1 MIGGETDPL
10 SADPSGG
17 NDHDDP
23 QGDAPQA
30 DQTGDVVMVDPSRH
44 RPSVPGRSG
53 GEVLLESNRRP
64 GPPWWLMSDVNP
76 GTGWWQATDGRWY
89 PPELKPARH
98 LARHDTGATV
108 LEEIDPASAPG
119 ATDHH
124 DDVGAGER
132 VGGAIESH
140 TELYLGRPAGL
151 QNRPA
156 AWFALLGALVMVAG
170 ALLPWAQKATV
181 RGGAELGWRDA
192 EGDPGGGFFVL
203 LLAITVMT
211 ISVRCMAGS
220 YSRGWRAALVALAVA
235 SLGLLA
241 VEAVRV
247 QQAIDEVAELSRGAV
262 ALSFGPGLLVGA
274 VGAAVVLIAA
284 GAYRVGSPH

>member
-1 MIGGETDPL
+1 
-10 SADPSGG
+10 
-17 NDHDDP
+17 
-23 QGDAPQA
+23 
-30 DQTGDVVMVDPSRH
+30 MVA
-44 RPSVPGRSG
+44 
-53 GEVLLESNRRP
+53 
-64 GPPWWLMSDVNP
+64 MSDVNP

-89 PPELKPARH
+89 PPELKPTRH
-98 LARHDTGATV
+98 LARQDTGATV
-108 LEEIDPASAPG
+108 LVEVEPPASAES
-119 ATDHH
+119 
-124 DDVGAGER
+124 AGPEGSAGGDEGSGGNER

-156 AWFALLGALVMVAG
+156 AWFALLGALVMVGG

-181 RGGAELGWRDA
+181 AGGVDLGWRDA
-192 EGDPGGGFFVL
+192 QGDPGGGFFVL

-235 SLGLLA
+235 SLALLTI
-241 VEAVRV
+241 EAVRV
-247 QQAIDEVAELSRGAV
+247 QQAIDEVAELSRGSV